1 MRQNARR
8 SGQTLTATKDALL
21 ASDDERRNLLVAVEA
36 IMLGLVTRHSFIA
49 ICLAVFLEELGVP
62 MPIPTDILII
72 FAGVSGG
79 RSMPLLAL
87 WFVVLSLASAFG
99 SSGLYLIVRRG
110 GRPLVER
117 YGKYVHLGPEQLAR
131 AERLLAR
138 SGWAGIAFGRAI
150 PGLRYVTVIACG
162 LLRVPFY
169 RYITAHLVGSSVY
182 IVVFLALG
190 SIFGPVIAE
199 QLHAPELA
207 LRLLWLLV
215 LAIGLPLLFGWLCW
229 RGHARQYSQPSRRRA
244 VGALVLASFAGTTSL
259 AAAWAGAAMLT
270 ELVGA
275 PRSLDVTHMLA
286 SWLLDR
292 GLHTSNAGAHM
303 LVYVV
308 LLLLCVCVGVVYYD
322 FILPRFSPQETTLKR
337 EAIGLALF
345 GGSLIAGIFTLSLFF
360 ARVRPLE
367 RWWQAGGSILL
378 LALALGVICYTL
390 TTVYG
395 RALALAMLPSF
406 GRPKVV
412 ARRRPRLHD
421 PDTSE
426 NGLPPPDAV
435 AADAVAAVVSAPE
448 LPEIAKPEP

>member
-1 MRQNARR
+1 
-8 SGQTLTATKDALL
+8 
-21 ASDDERRNLLVAVEA
+21 
-36 IMLGLVTRHSFIA
+36 MLGLVTRHSFIA
-49 ICLAVFLEELGVP
+49 ICIAVFLEELGVP

-79 RSMPLLAL
+79 RSMPLLVL
-87 WFVVLSLASAFG
+87 WFVVLSLASALG
-99 SSGLYLIVRRG
+99 SSGLYAIVRRG

-138 SGWAGIAFGRAI
+138 SGWGGIAFGRAI

-169 RYITAHLVGSSVY
+169 RFITAHLVGSSVY
-182 IVVFLALG
+182 VIVFLALG

-199 QLHAPELA
+199 HLHAPELA
-207 LRLLWLLV
+207 LRLLWLLA

-229 RGHARQYSQPSRRRA
+229 RGHAHKVGEPSRRRELS
-244 VGALVLASFAGTTSL
+244 ALMLASFAGTTSL
-259 AAAWAGAAMLT
+259 AAAWAGAAMMT
-270 ELVGA
+270 ELAGA

-292 GLHTSNAGAHM
+292 GLRASNAGAHM
-303 LVYVV
+303 LVYAA
-308 LLLLCVCVGVVYYD
+308 LLLLCVLVGVVYYD
-322 FILPRFSPQETTLKR
+322 FILPRFSARETTLKR
-337 EAIGLALF
+337 EAMGLALF
-345 GGSLIAGIFTLSLFF
+345 VGSLISSAFALSLAF

-367 RWWQAGGSILL
+367 RWWQAGGSLL
-378 LALALGVICYTL
+378 FVALIFGVLCETL
-390 TTVYG
+390 TTVDG

-412 ARRRPRLHD
+412 ARRRPRL
-421 PDTSE
+421 PDV
-426 NGLPPPDAV
+426 NGEPDADTQPERMV
-435 AADAVAAVVSAPE
+435 SLVPVVPE
-448 LPEIAKPEP
+448 ASEIVKPEP